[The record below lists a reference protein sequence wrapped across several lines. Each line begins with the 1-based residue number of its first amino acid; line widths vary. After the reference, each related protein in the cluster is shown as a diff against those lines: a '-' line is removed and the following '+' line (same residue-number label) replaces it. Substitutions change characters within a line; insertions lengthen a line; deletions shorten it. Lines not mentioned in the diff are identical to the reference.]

1 MSEFRFYLFKR
12 TKLSS
17 VLKKKK
23 WRNHVVTG
31 CLKKENETLP
41 PKPPQTPRNA
51 ESRPQRSEVRT
62 PLSGAGPRDLHFFT
76 IPGGS
81 DTRPG
86 MGPVAVTTEGGRGLA
101 GTANRRFPGTV
112 FADVLGSGRPRA
124 TPLPLCGPN
133 PRTPTLRLR
142 CTGEGTGARLAGST
156 GSSRRPVRPLTSRP
170 PPSLE
175 RPCPSRPPPSITFSP
190 RSRRGRLAAHVCFV
204 RLYNYLPPNE
214 VINSLR
220 AGTTSSLT
228 QQRWKDT

>member
-1 MSEFRFYLFKR
+1 MQSPGHSAQRFALRCPGRGPGTCISSRFPGDR
-12 TKLSS
+12 TLGQEWDPLLS
-17 VLKKKK
+17 
-23 WRNHVVTG
+23 
-31 CLKKENETLP
+31 
-41 PKPPQTPRNA
+41 
-51 ESRPQRSEVRT
+51 PQRER
-62 PLSGAGPRDLHFFT
+62 LG
-76 IPGGS
+76 
-81 DTRPG
+81 
-86 MGPVAVTTEGGRGLA
+86 

-112 FADVLGSGRPRA
+112 FADMLGSGRPRA

-175 RPCPSRPPPSITFSP
+175 LPCPSRPPPSITFSP
-190 RSRRGRLAAHVCFV
+190 RSRRSRLAAHVCFV

>member
-1 MSEFRFYLFKR
+1 MKR
-12 TKLSS
+12 SPP
-17 VLKKKK
+17 
-23 WRNHVVTG
+23 N
-31 CLKKENETLP
+31 P
-41 PKPPQTPRNA
+41 PKPPRNA
-51 ESRPQRSEVRT
+51 ESRPQHSEVRT
-62 PLSGAGPRDLHFFT
+62 PLSGAGPRDRHFFT

-86 MGPVAVTTEGGRGLA
+86 MGPVAVTTEGEAWQGQRTGVSRAPSSRTSWAWAVRG
-101 GTANRRFPGTV
+101 P
-112 FADVLGSGRPRA
+112 PRCRSVA
-124 TPLPLCGPN
+124 
-133 PRTPTLRLR
+133 RTPGPRPCGFR
-142 CTGEGTGARLAGST
+142 CTGEGTRARLAGST
-156 GSSRRPVRPLTSRP
+156 GSSRRPVRPLTLRP

>member
-1 MSEFRFYLFKR
+1 MKR
-12 TKLSS
+12 S
-17 VLKKKK
+17 
-23 WRNHVVTG
+23 
-31 CLKKENETLP
+31 P
-41 PKPPQTPRNA
+41 PNPPQCRVPATALRGSHSAVRGGAQGPAFLHDSRGIGRSARN
-51 ESRPQRSEVRT
+51 
-62 PLSGAGPRDLHFFT
+62 G
-76 IPGGS
+76 
-81 DTRPG
+81 TRRRHHR
-86 MGPVAVTTEGGRGLA
+86 GRGLA

-220 AGTTSSLT
+220 AGTASSLT
-228 QQRWKDT
+228 QQCWKDT